1 MEERR
6 LLWHLEVTLPSTV
19 LRRWLL
25 QQGVQGPSFH
35 TAPPAVFWQ
44 EGNTQAVSALGPRET
59 LAGGDNVRAHLS
71 WRRENTHD

>member
-25 QQGVQGPSFH
+25 QQRVQGPSFH
-35 TAPPAVFWQ
+35 TATPAVFWQ
-44 EGNTQAVSALGPRET
+44 EGNTQAVSAIGPGET

-71 WRRENTHD
+71 WRRENTLD